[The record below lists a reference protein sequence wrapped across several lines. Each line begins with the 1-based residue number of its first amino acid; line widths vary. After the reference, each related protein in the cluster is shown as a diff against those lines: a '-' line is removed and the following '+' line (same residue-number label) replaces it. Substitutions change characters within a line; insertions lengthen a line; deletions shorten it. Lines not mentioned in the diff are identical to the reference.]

1 MNKLPT
7 RCPICEQEMH
17 VTALECA
24 HCGTEIR
31 GRFETGR
38 FARLKTDDLYF
49 IEIFVKNRGNA
60 YRVAEEL
67 EIAYSVVRARLTEII
82 AALGYESEPETREET
97 TMPPERRKAILEE
110 VANGKLTSEQAVK
123 LLQGATAQGV

>member
-1 MNKLPT
+1 MSKLLA
-7 RCPICEQEMH
+7 RCPVCEQELH
-17 VTALECA
+17 VTTLECV

-31 GRFETGR
+31 GHFEIGR

-67 EIAYSVVRARLTEII
+67 EIPYSGVRARLTDII
-82 AALGYESEPETREET
+82 SAMGYDLEPEPIQDTSI
-97 TMPPERRKAILEE
+97 PPERRKAILDQ
-110 VANGKLTSEQAVK
+110 VAAGKLTSEQAVK
-123 LLQGATAQGV
+123 ILQGAGD